1 MLIILHIIL
10 HIPAVKQALLPWVEN
25 VCTDQIVVEAHVDWH
40 PCLGYISSNILSG
53 GQVHGCPTGEAE
65 YARAD
70 SSERA
75 VADAHF
81 HRKRAAVKALVE
93 M

>member
-1 MLIILHIIL
+1 MEKLCAHHLTHPCCETGT
-10 HIPAVKQALLPWVEN
+10 PAGVEN